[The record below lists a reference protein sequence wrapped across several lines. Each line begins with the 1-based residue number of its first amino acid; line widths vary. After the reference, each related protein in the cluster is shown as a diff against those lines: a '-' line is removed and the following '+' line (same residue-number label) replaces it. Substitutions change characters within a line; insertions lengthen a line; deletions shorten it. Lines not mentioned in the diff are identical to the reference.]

1 MSLVN
6 PAVHVK
12 IGRQTTYYVNTFLI
26 FMNVIRWDWNA
37 LPQSY
42 LQSPYLT
49 SDNNMVD
56 TIHGEDTDNEN
67 FVDVSHH
74 INLTMST
81 ENELPVKAKYSFIR
95 MCKVRIHNMLNMQ
108 CNM

>member
-12 IGRQTTYYVNTFLI
+12 IGQQTTYHVNIFLI
-26 FMNVIRWDWNA
+26 FMNVTGMHY
-37 LPQSY
+37 LKSY
-42 LQSPYLT
+42 LQSPNLT

-56 TIHGEDTDNEN
+56 TIHGEDKDNEN

-81 ENELPVKAKYSFIR
+81 ENKLPVKVKYSLY
-95 MCKVRIHNMLNMQ
+95 V
-108 CNM
+108 